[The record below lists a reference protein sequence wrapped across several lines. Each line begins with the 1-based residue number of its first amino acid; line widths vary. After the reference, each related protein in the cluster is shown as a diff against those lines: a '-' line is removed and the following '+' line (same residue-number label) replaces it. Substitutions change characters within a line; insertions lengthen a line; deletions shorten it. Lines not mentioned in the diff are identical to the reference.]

1 MLKVWDKFEWD
12 DDNKKNG
19 NVQHLREH
27 DIEPEEAEG
36 CFFHEIETQNKQEKK
51 MKKQV
56 GKLANAEREKIE
68 AQYHR
73 MNPADFEERMSQAKR
88 HSPGALRLPAKLVET
103 LKMVAESEGEREYQA
118 MVKRWIEERLR
129 QETSSSR

>member
-1 MLKVWDKFEWD
+1 
-12 DDNKKNG
+12 
-19 NVQHLREH
+19 
-27 DIEPEEAEG
+27 
-36 CFFHEIETQNKQEKK
+36 

-56 GKLANAEREKIE
+56 GKLPKSEREKIG

-73 MNPADFEERMSQAKR
+73 MKPADFEERMSKAKQ
-88 HSPGALRLPAKLVET
+88 HSPRAIRLPAELVET